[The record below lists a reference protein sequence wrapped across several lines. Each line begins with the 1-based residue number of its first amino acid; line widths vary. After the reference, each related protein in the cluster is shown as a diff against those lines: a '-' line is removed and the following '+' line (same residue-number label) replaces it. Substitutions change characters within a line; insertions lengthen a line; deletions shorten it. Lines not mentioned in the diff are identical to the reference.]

1 MKRKNTVKAPYKKLD
16 DVPYELTE
24 PVLIRMQKLEKGLS
38 FILQNLAGSKLTDDS
53 AAKAAG
59 YTTRYFL
66 KAFRDHF
73 GMPFQRY
80 VTRLR
85 IRQAARDIR
94 NDHYPKGIGSKY
106 GFSTLPSFTR
116 AFRRELGISPREY
129 YYGDYTI
136 PDMPFP
142 DDVEGLEVR
151 LEYRSANAF
160 AMQGIALPV
169 PRGNDTYLMDALA
182 FPFSEEGRVLVG
194 ETRNGMGNAAD
205 LQNSVETVKS
215 NNLSDE
221 NRGGMVGIWWYD
233 PSEQLRYLYGSIK
246 ERFDTVMLPEMR
258 VKEIETIDSEQ
269 KGGRL
274 PLVTQVIQ
282 GGNYAVFSYPRPADD
297 SEIHLKSRILSRFI
311 FKEWVPVNRK
321 VTNTLGFTYEV
332 FDDDRVYIYLPVQP
346 GMEARSEI
354 QETETI
360 IERWARYIDEHIDDD
375 LTTESLA
382 YIAGYS
388 TDNYR
393 DIFQLY
399 YGITPAEYVK
409 SRRIFIQGQGADPKV
424 HDDDE
429 ADVRAEIKIVPATRM
444 LLREITSSKDETIK
458 NDILGL
464 IGYWFTHDFDE
475 LKDIEESLSKTDEEL
490 DKIYIWGSD
499 PEYEAGR
506 ADYKYYIGCFPE
518 NKKANG
524 IEGFKSEAISE
535 GKYAMF
541 SRHSESDVE
550 DMEGTF
556 VMLHRYAF
564 GTWIQKHRAR
574 TDLTRRTFV
583 VWRGKKL
590 YFYVPIVG

>member
-24 PVLIRMQKLEKGLS
+24 PVLIRMQKLERGLS
-38 FILQNLAGSKLTDDS
+38 FILQNLVGDGLTD
-53 AAKAAG
+53 AAAAEAAG

-73 GMPFQRY
+73 GMPFKRY
-80 VTRLR
+80 VTKLR

-94 NDHYPKGIGSKY
+94 NDHYPKGIGSRY

-116 AFRRELGISPREY
+116 AFRREIGISPREY

-142 DDVEGLEVR
+142 EDVEGLEVR
-151 LEYRSANAF
+151 LEYRPANAF
-160 AMQGIALPV
+160 VMQGTALPV
-169 PRGNDTYLMDALA
+169 PMGNDTYLMDALA

-194 ETRNGMGNAAD
+194 ETGNGK
-205 LQNSVETVKS
+205 NSA
-215 NNLSDE
+215 NE
-221 NRGGMVGIWWYD
+221 NQVCEIGIWWYD
-233 PSEQLRYLYGSIK
+233 PSEQLRYLYGGIK
-246 ERFDTVMLPEMR
+246 ERFDTVMLPEAR
-258 VKEIETIDSEQ
+258 VKAIEHID
-269 KGGRL
+269 GREKAEDFL
-274 PLVTQVIQ
+274 LVTQVIQ
-282 GGNYAVFSYPRPADD
+282 GGNYAVFSYPRPEDD
-297 SEIHLKSRILSRFI
+297 SEINLKSRILSRFI
-311 FKEWVPVNRK
+311 FKEWVPVNQK

-332 FDDDRVYIYLPVQP
+332 FDDDRVYIYLPLQP
-346 GMEARSEI
+346 GMEARSEV

-360 IERWARYIDEHIDDD
+360 TERWARYIDEHIGDD

-399 YGITPAEYVK
+399 YGVTPAEYVK
-409 SRRIFIQGQGADPKV
+409 SRRRFIRGEGADPKT
-424 HDDDE
+424 HDNDE
-429 ADVRAEIKIVPATRM
+429 ADARSEIKSLPARQA

-475 LKDIEESLSKTDEEL
+475 LKDIEGSLCKTDKEI

-506 ADYKYYIGCFPE
+506 ADYKCYIGCFPGDE
-518 NKKANG
+518 NVKG
-524 IEGFKSEAISE
+524 IEGFKTESIPA
-535 GKYAMF
+535 GKYVIF
-541 SRHSESDVE
+541 YRHSESDIE
-550 DMEGTF
+550 DLEESF
-556 VMLHRYAF
+556 VVLHRYAF

-583 VWRGKKL
+583 VWRGRKL
-590 YFYVPIVG
+590 YFYVPLVG